1 MLWRCV
7 GQPRGTHPPRTM
19 ATEQTLKAQLDAT
32 TADFALKTPAEQ
44 LKTMSS
50 AVEALAASG
59 IEQAGTQAGS
69 AMPAFELK
77 DFTGAA
83 VKSSELLAKGPLVV
97 AFYRGGWCPYCNV
110 QLRSYAKVDEQV
122 KALGATLVAISPEKP
137 ELAAETAKSDEL
149 PFPVLYDAELAV
161 SRAFGLV
168 FEMPADLRAV
178 YSGSF
183 GLDLADRHAASNG
196 KWELPLPAVFVV
208 AADGTVAT
216 AHRPA
221 DYTVRK
227 EPKAILA
234 DLQGLQ
240 KK

>member
-1 MLWRCV
+1 MKHFATTPV
-7 GQPRGTHPPRTM
+7 FRTM
-19 ATEQTLKAQLDAT
+19 ATEQTLQAQLDAT
-32 TADFALKTPAEQ
+32 KAQIVPQIPAEL
-44 LKTMSS
+44 LKTMGS
-50 AVEALAASG
+50 ATEALAASG

-83 VKSSELLAKGPLVV
+83 MKSSELLAKGPLVV

-110 QLRSYAKVDEQV
+110 QLWSYAKVYEQV

-149 PFPVLYDAELAV
+149 PFPVLYDAEMAV

-168 FEMPADLRAV
+168 FELPADLKEV
-178 YSGSF
+178 YGGAF
-183 GLDLADRHAASNG
+183 KLDLADRHAASNG

-234 DLQGLQ
+234 DLEALQ

>member
-1 MLWRCV
+1 
-7 GQPRGTHPPRTM
+7 M
-19 ATEQTLKAQLDAT
+19 ATGQTLKAQLEAT
-32 TADFALKTPAEQ
+32 KADFEAKTPAA
-44 LKTMSS
+44 LVKTMNG
-50 AVEALAASG
+50 ATEALLASG
-59 IEQAGTQAGS
+59 IEKVGTQAGS

-97 AFYRGGWCPYCNV
+97 AFYRGGWCPFCNV
-110 QLRSYAKVDEQV
+110 LLRSYAKVYEQV

-149 PFPVLYDAELAV
+149 PFPVLYDAELTV

-178 YSGSF
+178 YSGGF
-183 GLDLADRHAASNG
+183 KLDLADRHAASNG

-234 DLQGLQ
+234 DLEALQ